1 MIKYENHCCDCA
13 VPGYPCMG
21 KLCPNIDV
29 PVYYC
34 DTCGDDTRAQYL
46 IDNEHYCETHAREYM
61 QNCFDCL
68 TLAEKAEMLDVSF
81 KNLER

>member
-1 MIKYENHCCDCA
+1 M
-13 VPGYPCMG
+13 
-21 KLCPNIDV
+21 
-29 PVYYC
+29 YYC